1 MGRVDRKASA
11 FAEETLKKK
20 SVVTDEALEETT
32 TRQSSMPTAWNESE
46 KTSVNTTQQ
55 RVER

>member
-1 MGRVDRKASA
+1 MDRKASA